1 MLNKSLVL
9 ILAAVLCTTGHAER
23 SADATANHYKQILNN
38 PEKLHQFLYN
48 MPKGGDLHNHTA
60 GSSMAENM
68 MEYAK
73 NDHLCVDQSTF
84 AVSLDPD
91 CPTKNLLENVSQNP
105 DENNQII
112 DAWSMRNFHA
122 GKETGHDHFFDTF
135 SKYDAI
141 TSKHSGEILSEIVDR
156 AGRQNEVYLE
166 LMETMD
172 GNASGMLGQK
182 IGWDENLTELRKKL
196 LKNGMTDIV
205 SNISKNLTADE
216 TFLHKSLHCGTSTAA
231 PGCNVK
237 VRYLYQV
244 LREQPPAQVFGQLLA
259 GFEAA
264 TSDSR
269 VVGINMV
276 QPEDGVISMRDYDL
290 QMQMIAFL
298 HRLYPGIHISLHA
311 GELVP
316 GLVSDDGL
324 RFHIRDAIEIA
335 HAERIGHGVD
345 ITYETNVNALLKA
358 MAKKHVIVEISLTSN
373 AMILDV
379 IGKNHPLTLYM
390 NAGVPLTL
398 STDDEGVDRTNMTAQ
413 YVIAASTFSLP
424 YTAMKTFSRNAVAYS
439 FLPGHALWNDHAYQ
453 EVVAACKKDLPGSH
467 LPSATCEHYLSQ
479 NEKARTQWELEKRFV
494 KFEEGFTS

>member
-1 MLNKSLVL
+1 MLNKSLVI
-9 ILAAVLCTTGHAER
+9 ILAAVLCTAVNAQTSTE
-23 SADATANHYKQILNN
+23 ATANHYKQILNT
-38 PEKLHQFLYN
+38 PDKLNEFLYN
-48 MPKGGDLHNHTA
+48 MPKGGDLHNHTG

-73 NDHLCVDQSTF
+73 NDHLCVNKKTF
-84 AVSLDPD
+84 AVTIDPT
-91 CPTKNLLENVSQNP
+91 CPTQNLLENVSQNP
-105 DENNQII
+105 DENNQLI

-122 GKETGHDHFFDTF
+122 GKETGHDHFFDAF
-135 SKYDAI
+135 SKYGAI

-166 LMETMD
+166 LMETAD
-172 GNASGMLGQK
+172 SNASGMLGKK

-196 LKNGMTDIV
+196 LKNGMSEIV
-205 SNISKNLTADE
+205 STISKNLTADE
-216 TFLHKSLHCGTSTAA
+216 TFLHRSLHCDTPSPS
-231 PGCNVK
+231 PGCSVK

-264 TSDSR
+264 NNDTR

-276 QPEDGVISMRDYDL
+276 QPEDGMISMRDYDL

-298 HRLYPGIHISLHA
+298 HRIYPGVHISLHA

-316 GLVSDDGL
+316 GLVSDEGL

-345 ITYETNVNALLKA
+345 VTYETNVNGLLKE
-358 MAKKHVIVEISLTSN
+358 MAKKHIIVEISLTSN

-379 IGKNHPLTLYM
+379 SGKNHPLALYM

-398 STDDEGVDRTNMTAQ
+398 STDDEGVDRTNMTEQ
-413 YVIAASTFSLP
+413 YAIAASTFSLP
-424 YTAMKTFSRNAVAYS
+424 YTTLKTFSRNAIAYS

-453 EVVAACKKDLPGSH
+453 EVAPACKKDWLGSNQ
-467 LPSATCEHYLSQ
+467 PSATCEHYLSQ
-479 NEKARTQWELEKRFV
+479 NEKAHTQWELEKRFV
-494 KFEEGFTS
+494 KFEQGFAS

>member
-1 MLNKSLVL
+1 MLNKSLVI
-9 ILAAVLCTTGHAER
+9 ILTAVLCTPVNAKT
-23 SADATANHYKQILNN
+23 STDATATYYKQIQNN
-38 PEKLHQFLYN
+38 PEKLNQFLYD
-48 MPKGGDLHNHTA
+48 MPKGGDLHNHTG

-68 MEYAK
+68 IAYAK
-73 NDHLCVDQSTF
+73 NDHLCVNQNTL
-84 AVSLDPD
+84 AVSLDLT
-91 CPTKNLLENVSQNP
+91 CPTQNLLENISQNP
-105 DENNQII
+105 ELTNQII

-122 GKETGHDHFFDTF
+122 GKESGHDHFFDAF
-135 SKYDAI
+135 SKYGAI

-156 AGRQNEVYLE
+156 AGSQNEVYLE
-166 LMETMD
+166 LMETAD
-172 GNASGMLGQK
+172 GNASGQLGKK
-182 IGWDENLTELRKKL
+182 IGWDENFTELRKKL
-196 LKNGMTDIV
+196 FKNGMSDIV

-216 TFLHKSLHCGTSTAA
+216 TFLHQSLRCGTLDAA

-264 TSDSR
+264 SNDSR

-290 QMQMIAFL
+290 HMQMINFL
-298 HRLYPGIHISLHA
+298 HRLYPGVHISLHA

-345 ITYETNVNALLKA
+345 ITYENNESGLLKK

-379 IGKNHPLTLYM
+379 SGKNHPLELYM
-390 NAGVPLTL
+390 NSGVPLTL

-413 YVIAASTFSLP
+413 YAIAASTFNLP
-424 YTAMKTFSRNAVAYS
+424 YSTIKTFSRNAIAYS

-453 EVVAACKKDLPGSH
+453 DVALACKKDALGSA
-467 LPSATCEHYLSQ
+467 LPSATCKHYLSQ

-494 KFEEGFTS
+494 KFEQGFEN